1 LAFYQIEKRNRMGA
15 LISIVILGM
24 FTMFLGIMEKKR
36 LILPVI
42 IIGLIISFGINL
54 TEWNGNSHYFNEMMI
69 VDNFAVAFIG
79 VLIFTSIMV
88 FMFSGNYYRQVERPL
103 EDIYSLML
111 FALAGAVVMTSFSNL
126 VMLFLGIEILSISM
140 YVLAGS
146 KKFDLAS
153 NEAALK
159 YFLTGS
165 FATGFLLFGIALVY
179 GSSGTFN
186 LKEIAMYTSQHQN
199 SLPDYFKIG
208 LILIMIG
215 LSFKLAVA
223 PFHFWAPD
231 VYHGSPTLITAFMAT
246 VVKIAGI
253 AAFYRLFDNCF
264 SNITAIWVNTLLI
277 FAIATIFIGNLA
289 GLYQNNM
296 KRLLAYSSIAHAGY
310 MIMGIVAI
318 NNTSAGALLLY
329 TVSYSIV
336 TIASF
341 GIIILVREYRQ
352 NDDIETFNGLARTNP
367 YMAFTL
373 TIAMLSLTGLPP
385 LAGFTAKYYI
395 FTSAMENGYLWLV
408 ILALIGSAIS
418 AVYYF
423 KVIIAMYLKEGVWPA
438 IPVTRTYRIQLISIT
453 ILTLLLGLIPSLL
466 LII

>member
-1 LAFYQIEKRNRMGA
+1 MGA
-15 LISIVILGM
+15 LISTAVLGM
-24 FTMFLGIMEKKR
+24 ITMFLGIMEKKR
-36 LILPVI
+36 WLLPVI
-42 IIGLIISFGINL
+42 ITGLIAAIGINL
-54 TEWNGNSHYFNEMMI
+54 TEWNGGHHYFNEMMI
-69 VDNFAVAFIG
+69 VDNYSVAFNG
-79 VLIFTSIMV
+79 VLIFTSILV
-88 FMFSGNYYRQVERPL
+88 FMFAGNYYRQVERAL
-103 EDIYSLML
+103 EDVYSLML
-111 FALAGAVVMTSFSNL
+111 FALSGAVLMTSYANL

-153 NEAALK
+153 NEAAMK

-165 FATGFLLFGIALVY
+165 FATGFLLFGIALIY
-179 GSSGTFN
+179 GTTGSFN
-186 LKEIAMYTSQHQN
+186 LNDIAAYTVNNKET
-199 SLPDYFKIG
+199 LPYYFRVGI
-208 LILIMIG
+208 ILIMIG

-231 VYHGSPTLITAFMAT
+231 VYHGSPTLITAYMAT

-253 AAFYRLFDNCF
+253 AAFYRLFDICF
-264 SNITAIWVNTLLI
+264 ANVSELWVRTLLI
-277 FAIATIFIGNLA
+277 FSVATIFIGNLA

-318 NNTSAGALLLY
+318 NSTSAGALLLY
-329 TVSYSIV
+329 AASYSIV
-336 TIASF
+336 TIAAF
-341 GIIILVREYRQ
+341 GIIILVREVRH

-373 TIAMLSLTGLPP
+373 TIAMLSLTGIPP

-408 ILALIGSAIS
+408 ILALLGSAVS

-423 KVIIAMYLKEGVWPA
+423 RPIIAMYLKEGNWPA
-438 IPVTRTYRIQLISIT
+438 IPVTRTYKIQLIAIT
-453 ILTLLLGLIPSLL
+453 ILTLLLGLVPALL

>member
-1 LAFYQIEKRNRMGA
+1 
-15 LISIVILGM
+15 
-24 FTMFLGIMEKKR
+24 
-36 LILPVI
+36 
-42 IIGLIISFGINL
+42 
-54 TEWNGNSHYFNEMMI
+54 
-69 VDNFAVAFIG
+69 
-79 VLIFTSIMV
+79 
-88 FMFSGNYYRQVERPL
+88 MFSGNYYRSVERPL

-111 FALAGAVVMTSFSNL
+111 FALAGSILMTSFSNL

-140 YVLAGS
+140 YILAGS

-153 NEAALK
+153 NEAAMK

-165 FATGFLLFGIALVY
+165 FATGFLLFGIALIY
-179 GSSGTFN
+179 GSTGSFN
-186 LKEIAMYTSQHQN
+186 LNEIGKFAAENIH
-199 SLPDYFKIG
+199 SLPNYFKTG
-208 LILIMIG
+208 LLLIMIG

-253 AAFYRLFDNCF
+253 AAFYRLFDICF
-264 SNITAIWVNTLLI
+264 SNVSDLWVKTLLI
-277 FAIATIFIGNLA
+277 FSVATIFVGNLA

-310 MIMGIVAI
+310 MIMGIVSM

-329 TVSYSIV
+329 SASYSLV
-336 TIASF
+336 TIAAF
-341 GIIILVREYRQ
+341 GIIILVREARH

-373 TIAMLSLTGLPP
+373 TIAMLSLTGIPP
-385 LAGFTAKYYI
+385 LAGFAAKYYI
-395 FTSAMENGYLWLV
+395 FAGAMENGYLWLV
-408 ILALIGSAIS
+408 VLALIGSAIS
-418 AVYYF
+418 AGYYF
-423 KVIIAMYLKEGVWPA
+423 KPIIAMYLKHGDMPA
-438 IPVTRTYRIQLISIT
+438 IPVTTTYRIQLISI
-453 ILTLLLGLIPSLL
+453 IALALLLGLVPSLL

>member
-1 LAFYQIEKRNRMGA
+1 
-15 LISIVILGM
+15 
-24 FTMFLGIMEKKR
+24 
-36 LILPVI
+36 
-42 IIGLIISFGINL
+42 
-54 TEWNGNSHYFNEMMI
+54 MMI
-69 VDNFAVAFIG
+69 VDNFSVAFNG
-79 VLIFTSIMV
+79 VLIFTSALV
-88 FMFSGNYYRQVERPL
+88 FMFSGNYYRRVERPL
-103 EDIYSLML
+103 EDVYSLML

-126 VMLFLGIEILSISM
+126 VMLFIGIEILSISM
-140 YVLAGS
+140 YILAGS

-153 NEAALK
+153 NEAAVK

-165 FATGFLLFGIALVY
+165 FATGFLLFGIALIY
-179 GSSGTFN
+179 GSTGSFN
-186 LKEIAMYTSQHQN
+186 LNDIASFTSLNVH
-199 SLPDYFKIG
+199 SLSSYFRVG

-231 VYHGSPTLITAFMAT
+231 VYHGSPTLITAYMST

-253 AAFYRLFDNCF
+253 AAFYRLFDICF
-264 SNITAIWVNTLLI
+264 SNISGLWVNTLLI
-277 FAIATIFIGNLA
+277 FSVATILIGNLA

-318 NNTSAGALLLY
+318 NEMSAGALLLY
-329 TVSYSIV
+329 SASYSIV
-336 TIASF
+336 TIAAF
-341 GIIILVREYRQ
+341 GIIILVREVRH

-373 TIAMLSLTGLPP
+373 TIAMLSLTGIPP

-395 FTSAMENGYLWLV
+395 FTTAMENGYLWLV
-408 ILALIGSAIS
+408 IVALLGSAVS
-418 AVYYF
+418 TVYYF
-423 KVIIAMYLKEGVWPA
+423 RPIIAMYLKEGDWPA
-438 IPVTRTYRIQLISIT
+438 IPVTTTYRIQLISIT

>member
-1 LAFYQIEKRNRMGA
+1 M
-15 LISIVILGM
+15 
-24 FTMFLGIMEKKR
+24 
-36 LILPVI
+36 
-42 IIGLIISFGINL
+42 
-54 TEWNGNSHYFNEMMI
+54 
-69 VDNFAVAFIG
+69 
-79 VLIFTSIMV
+79 
-88 FMFSGNYYRQVERPL
+88 
-103 EDIYSLML
+103 
-111 FALAGAVVMTSFSNL
+111 
-126 VMLFLGIEILSISM
+126 
-140 YVLAGS
+140 
-146 KKFDLAS
+146 
-153 NEAALK
+153 
-159 YFLTGS
+159 
-165 FATGFLLFGIALVY
+165 
-179 GSSGTFN
+179 
-186 LKEIAMYTSQHQN
+186 
-199 SLPDYFKIG
+199 
-208 LILIMIG
+208 
-215 LSFKLAVA
+215 
-223 PFHFWAPD
+223 
-231 VYHGSPTLITAFMAT
+231 
-246 VVKIAGI
+246 
-253 AAFYRLFDNCF
+253 
-264 SNITAIWVNTLLI
+264 NTLLI
-277 FAIATIFIGNLA
+277 FAVATIFVGNLA

>member
-1 LAFYQIEKRNRMGA
+1 MGA
-15 LISIVILGM
+15 LVSVTVLGM
-24 FTMFLGIMEKKR
+24 FVMFLGIMEKKKW
-36 LILPVI
+36 ILPVI
-42 IIGLIISFGINL
+42 IIGLFISFGINF
-54 TEWNGNSHYFNEMMI
+54 TEWNKDHHFFSEMMI
-69 VDNFAVAFIG
+69 VDNFSVAFNG
-79 VLIFTSIMV
+79 VLIFTSGLV

-111 FALAGAVVMTSFSNL
+111 FALAGAIVMTSFSNL

-140 YVLAGS
+140 YILAGS

-153 NEAALK
+153 NEAAMK

-165 FATGFLLFGIALVY
+165 FATGFLLFGLALIY
-179 GSSGTFN
+179 GSTGSFDLN
-186 LKEIAMYTSQHQN
+186 EIAAFTLQN
-199 SLPDYFKIG
+199 EHSLPSYFSAG

-231 VYHGSPTLITAFMAT
+231 VYQGSPTLITAFMAT

-253 AAFYRLFDNCF
+253 AAFYRLFDICF
-264 SNITAIWVNTLLI
+264 SNVSEIWVKTLLI
-277 FAIATIFIGNLA
+277 FSVATIFIGNLA

-296 KRLLAYSSIAHAGY
+296 KRLLAYSSISHAGY

-318 NNTSAGALLLY
+318 NKSSASALLLY
-329 TVSYSIV
+329 SASYSIV
-336 TIASF
+336 TIAAF
-341 GIIILVREYRQ
+341 GIIILVREIRH

-367 YMAFTL
+367 YMAFAL
-373 TIAMLSLTGLPP
+373 TVSMLSLTGIPP
-385 LAGFTAKYYI
+385 LAGFVSKYYI

-408 ILALIGSAIS
+408 ILALLGSAIS

-423 KVIIAMYLKEGVWPA
+423 KPIIAMYLKHGEWPA
-438 IPVTRTYRIQLISIT
+438 IPVTTTYRVQLVAIT
-453 ILTLLLGLIPSLL
+453 VLTLLLGLVPGILL
-466 LII
+466 MLNIN

>member
-1 LAFYQIEKRNRMGA
+1 MGA
-15 LISIVILGM
+15 LISATVLGM
-24 FTMFLGIMEKKR
+24 IIMFLGIMEKKKW
-36 LILPVI
+36 ILPVI
-42 IIGLIISFGINL
+42 ILGLIISFGINL
-54 TEWNGNSHYFNEMMI
+54 TEWNGNHHYFKEMMI
-69 VDNFAVAFIG
+69 VDNFSVAFNG
-79 VLIFTSIMV
+79 VLIFTSALV
-88 FMFSGNYYRQVERPL
+88 FMFSGNYYRRVERPL
-103 EDIYSLML
+103 EDVYSLML

-126 VMLFLGIEILSISM
+126 VMLFIGIEILSISM
-140 YVLAGS
+140 YILAGS

-153 NEAALK
+153 NEAAVK

-165 FATGFLLFGIALVY
+165 FATGFLLFGIALIY
-179 GSSGTFN
+179 GSTGSFN
-186 LKEIAMYTSQHQN
+186 LNDIASFTSLNVH
-199 SLPDYFKIG
+199 SLSSYFRVG

-231 VYHGSPTLITAFMAT
+231 VYHGSPTLITAYMST

-253 AAFYRLFDNCF
+253 AAFYRLFDICF
-264 SNITAIWVNTLLI
+264 SNISGLWVNTLLI
-277 FAIATIFIGNLA
+277 FSVATILIGNLA

-318 NNTSAGALLLY
+318 NEMSAGALLLY
-329 TVSYSIV
+329 SASYSIV
-336 TIASF
+336 TIAAF
-341 GIIILVREYRQ
+341 GIIILVREVRH

-373 TIAMLSLTGLPP
+373 TIAMLSLTGIPP

-395 FTSAMENGYLWLV
+395 FTTAMENGYLWLV
-408 ILALIGSAIS
+408 IVALLGSAVS
-418 AVYYF
+418 TVYYF
-423 KVIIAMYLKEGVWPA
+423 RPIIAMYLKEGDWPA
-438 IPVTRTYRIQLISIT
+438 IPVTTTYRIQLISIT

>member
-1 LAFYQIEKRNRMGA
+1 MGA
-15 LISIVILGM
+15 LISATVLGM
-24 FTMFLGIMEKKR
+24 IIMFLGIMEKKKW
-36 LILPVI
+36 ILPVI
-42 IIGLIISFGINL
+42 ILGLIISFGINL
-54 TEWNGNSHYFNEMMI
+54 TEWNGNHHYFKEMMI
-69 VDNFAVAFIG
+69 VDNFSVAFNG
-79 VLIFTSIMV
+79 VLIFTSALV
-88 FMFSGNYYRQVERPL
+88 FMFSGNYYRRVERPL
-103 EDIYSLML
+103 EDVYSLML

-126 VMLFLGIEILSISM
+126 VMLFIGIEILSISM
-140 YVLAGS
+140 YILAGS

-153 NEAALK
+153 NEAAVK

-165 FATGFLLFGIALVY
+165 FATGFLLFGIALIY
-179 GSSGTFN
+179 GSTGSFN
-186 LKEIAMYTSQHQN
+186 LNDIASFTSLNVH
-199 SLPDYFKIG
+199 SLSSYFRVG

-231 VYHGSPTLITAFMAT
+231 VYHGSPTLITAYMST

-253 AAFYRLFDNCF
+253 AAFYRLFDICF
-264 SNITAIWVNTLLI
+264 SNISGLWVNTLLI
-277 FAIATIFIGNLA
+277 FSVATILIGNLA

-318 NNTSAGALLLY
+318 NEMSAGALLLY
-329 TVSYSIV
+329 SASYSIV
-336 TIASF
+336 TIAAF
-341 GIIILVREYRQ
+341 GIIILVREVRH

-373 TIAMLSLTGLPP
+373 TIAMLSLTGIPP

-395 FTSAMENGYLWLV
+395 FTTAMENGYLWLV
-408 ILALIGSAIS
+408 IVALLGSAVS

-423 KVIIAMYLKEGVWPA
+423 RPIIAMYLKEGDWPA
-438 IPVTRTYRIQLISIT
+438 IPVTTTYRIQLISIT

>member
-1 LAFYQIEKRNRMGA
+1 MGA
-15 LISIVILGM
+15 LISVTVLGM
-24 FTMFLGIMEKKR
+24 ITMFLGIMEKKKW
-36 LILPVI
+36 ILPVI
-42 IIGLIISFGINL
+42 ITGLIISFGINL
-54 TEWNGNSHYFNEMMI
+54 TEWNGNHHYFGEMMI
-69 VDNFAVAFIG
+69 VNNFSVAFNG
-79 VLIFTSIMV
+79 VLLFASGLV

-111 FALAGAVVMTSFSNL
+111 FALSGAIAMTSFSNL
-126 VMLFLGIEILSISM
+126 VMMFLGIEILSISM
-140 YVLAGS
+140 YILAGS

-153 NEAALK
+153 NEAAVK

-165 FATGFLLFGIALVY
+165 FATGFLLFGIALIY
-179 GSSGTFN
+179 GSAGTFN
-186 LKEIAMYTSQHQN
+186 LNEIASYTALNLH
-199 SLPDYFKIG
+199 SLPYYFKVG
-208 LILIMIG
+208 LLLIMIG

-253 AAFYRLFDNCF
+253 AAFYRLFDVCF
-264 SNITAIWVNTLLI
+264 SNLSELWVKILMI
-277 FAIATIFIGNLA
+277 FSVATIFIGNLA

-329 TVSYSIV
+329 TVSYSIA
-336 TIASF
+336 TISAF
-341 GIIILVREYRQ
+341 GIIILVRESRQ
-352 NDDIETFNGLARTNP
+352 NDDIETFNGLGKTNP
-367 YMAFTL
+367 YMAFSL
-373 TIAMLSLTGLPP
+373 TIAMLSLTGIPP

-395 FTSAMENGYLWLV
+395 FTTAMENGYLWLV
-408 ILALIGSAIS
+408 IMALLGSAIS
-418 AVYYF
+418 VVYYF
-423 KVIIAMYLKEGVWPA
+423 RPIIAMYLKDGDWPA
-438 IPVTRTYRIQLISIT
+438 IPVTVTYRIQLISLA
-453 ILTLLLGLIPSLL
+453 ILTLLLGLLPSVL